1 MTPPNGTPSGP
12 RVLHLIETGG
22 PGGAES
28 VFATLVAGARGSR
41 AMGVVPYDGWL
52 AATLRERHC
61 EPVVVTNT
69 GAFDV
74 AYLRR
79 VLELIRRERIDVL
92 CAHLFGAAVY
102 GAVLSALS
110 RVPLVSVLHGVSDY
124 ASNARFAGLKTWLVR
139 NRSEALV
146 FVSESLR
153 STLAPAMRVPSGKT
167 RIIYNGS
174 DTSRLA
180 PNRNMD
186 LRRRLTLPDGS
197 IVIGSLGNIRAAKG
211 YDVLI
216 EAARTLCAR
225 DARIHFVIAGQP
237 QEPLQSTL
245 VERRR
250 EYGLEQRVHFLGMQ
264 RDAAAFLNGI
274 DIFLLPS
281 KSEGFSIACVEAMA
295 CELPIVATRCGGPEE
310 ILEHEVTGL
319 LVAPSQPLEIAAAL
333 TSLIADA
340 SLRARLAGNARRH
353 ALATFGQDRMLS
365 AYETLFAELS
375 QRGGA
380 KP

>member
-1 MTPPNGTPSGP
+1 MTPPDSTASAP

-41 AMGVVPYDGWL
+41 ALGVVPYDGWL

-61 EPVVVTNT
+61 EPVVVPNT

-102 GAVLSALS
+102 GAVLSVIS

-124 ASNARFAGLKTWLVR
+124 ASNARFAALKTWLVR
-139 NRSEALV
+139 NRSDALV

-153 STLAPAMRVPSGKT
+153 STLAPAMGVPATKT

-174 DTSRLA
+174 DTSRLR
-180 PNRNMD
+180 PNRDAD
-186 LRRRLTLPDGS
+186 LRHRLALPDDS
-197 IVIGSLGNIRAAKG
+197 VVIGSLGNIRAAKG
-211 YDVLI
+211 YDVLLD
-216 EAARTLCAR
+216 AARTLCAR
-225 DARIHFVIAGQP
+225 DARVHFVIAGQP
-237 QEPLQSTL
+237 QEPLQAAL

-250 EYGLEQRVHFLGMQ
+250 EYELEQRVHFIGMQ
-264 RDAAAFLNGI
+264 RDAAEFLNGI

-319 LVAPSQPLEIAAAL
+319 LVAHSQPLEIVAAL
-333 TSLIADA
+333 TSMIVDA
-340 SLRARLAGNARRH
+340 SLRERLARNARRH
-353 ALATFGQDRMLS
+353 AIATFGLDRMLN
-365 AYETLFAELS
+365 AYEALFATLAR
-375 QRGGA
+375 RGGA
-380 KP
+380 RP